1 MGDLCWYASHA
12 SVHAGP
18 YARSARPR
26 KHATAPAGL
35 LKRRTRGVSDLGA
48 LTHRAPAAAAGQRL
62 HQHSGANKAKM
73 EAVMQQLISPEEDPS
88 FGNVFK
94 RQVWHAKLG
103 LV

>member
-1 MGDLCWYASHA
+1 VKRATSQ
-12 SVHAGP
+12 
-18 YARSARPR
+18 ARHSPCRP
-26 KHATAPAGL
+26 AQ
-35 LKRRTRGVSDLGA
+35 RRTRGASDSGA
-48 LTHRAPAAAAGQRL
+48 LTRPARAAAAGQKL

>member
-1 MGDLCWYASHA
+1 M
-12 SVHAGP
+12 
-18 YARSARPR
+18 AR
-26 KHATAPAGL
+26 
-35 LKRRTRGVSDLGA
+35 
-48 LTHRAPAAAAGQRL
+48 AAAAGQRL
-62 HQHSGANKAKM
+62 HAHSGANKAKM